1 MKCSPHHSSKPLF
14 ISRYNNLTIL
24 QSKRGVFD
32 VLAAILETLL
42 NEKCNKT
49 KLASSA
55 ELATR
60 SFTKYIDMILTFNLA
75 AKGEAN
81 NYFKITEKGKMF
93 LEEYKKLKT
102 LIHE

>member
-1 MKCSPHHSSKPLF
+1 MKFSPHQSSKPLF
-14 ISRYNNLTIL
+14 ILRYINLMIL

-32 VLAAILETLL
+32 VLAAILEILL
-42 NEKCNKT
+42 NDEFNKT

-55 ELATR
+55 NLATH

-75 AKGEAN
+75 AKGKAN
-81 NYFKITEKGKMF
+81 NYFKITGKGKMF